1 MKLLDSID
9 SLKVSTRGDRRSP
22 HKPLLLLYA
31 LAKQVRDSNAK
42 FEFLKTRRDVQ
53 KRK

>member
-9 SLKVSTRGDRRSP
+9 SLKVPIKGDRRPP
-22 HKPLLLLYA
+22 HKPLLLYA